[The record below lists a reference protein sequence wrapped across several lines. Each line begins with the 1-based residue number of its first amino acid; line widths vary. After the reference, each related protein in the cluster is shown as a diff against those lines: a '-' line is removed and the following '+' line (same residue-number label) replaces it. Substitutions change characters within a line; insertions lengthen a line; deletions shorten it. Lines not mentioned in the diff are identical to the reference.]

1 MALDVGS
8 SSLLGHPQEYIIMK
22 RKTEK
27 NIENLAKEAYDQ
39 MDLDNVEEIIRDQL
53 EYQYAGMTSKEFNE
67 VWEQVFGEN

>member
-1 MALDVGS
+1 
-8 SSLLGHPQEYIIMK
+8 MK